1 MTATELADPG
11 APIAERLA
19 GKRIA
24 ITGTTGFLGTAL
36 VERLIR
42 CVPDCSLVLLIRPGR
57 RGVDQRLQREILRN
71 DAFDRLREEHGAEG
85 FAAMAAERILPI
97 AADIGLHLA
106 RHGIRTDAQEVNATG
121 GIGHALVGWAKDEHV
136 DLIVMGA
143 YGHSRFREAILGGAT
158 RNLLEMAE
166 VPVLMAH

>member
-71 DAFDRLREEHGAEG
+71 DAFDRLREEHGADG
-85 FAAMAAERILPI
+85 FAELTAARILPI
-97 AADIGLHLA
+97 AADITKEGLALD
-106 RHGIRTDAQEVNATG
+106 DAG
-121 GIGHALVGWAKDEHV
+121 
-136 DLIVMGA
+136 
-143 YGHSRFREAILGGAT
+143 REALAECDILLFSLT
-158 RNLLEMAE
+158 YK
-166 VPVLMAH
+166 HYK